1 MKPLELVLVN
11 SGRIG
16 PLGCVIRVSDGF
28 IMDFNQFGVVIQ
40 DARRVLAWLV
50 PWANIASIRVDFP
63 DQMVM
68 PTMPPVVAEPIVIQ
82 PPPIDTKRAKRA
94 KR

>member
-40 DARRVLAWLV
+40 DARRVMAWLV
-50 PWANIASIRVDFP
+50 PWANIASIRIDFP

-68 PTMPPVVAEPIVIQ
+68 PTVPEPAKLAVIQ
-82 PPPIDTKRAKRA
+82 PPPIETKRAKRA